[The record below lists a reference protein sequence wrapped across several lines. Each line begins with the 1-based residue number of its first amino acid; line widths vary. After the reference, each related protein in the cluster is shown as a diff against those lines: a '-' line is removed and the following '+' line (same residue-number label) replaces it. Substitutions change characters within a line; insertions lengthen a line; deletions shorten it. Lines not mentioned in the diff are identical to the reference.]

1 MKFDASVLHSE
12 GYFLEVK
19 PIYPKLETSKDQWQK
34 LPIITGIPPMRQ
46 KLSNTP
52 RSLVTS
58 YQSAGQLAWF
68 PGVGVVPN

>member
-19 PIYPKLETSKDQWQK
+19 PIHRKLERSKGWLQN
-34 LPIITGIPPMRQ
+34 LPIITGIPPIRQ

-58 YQSAGQLAWF
+58 YQSAGQLEWS
-68 PGVGVVPN
+68 PDMDIVPD